1 MEIKRIETVADHAA
15 ALQEIDG
22 LMAAELGTLE
32 GSRLNVLAAQVQA
45 YEAQNFST
53 ELTKPIDASELENI
67 EHPDLAA
74 SPGVPLQHDDPL
86 EARQSRRLVA
96 LKAAEGLW
104 KDRTDI
110 PKDGVK
116 YQNQLRGEW
125 D

>member
-1 MEIKRIETVADHAA
+1 
-15 ALQEIDG
+15 
-22 LMAAELGTLE
+22 MAADLGTPE
-32 GSRLNVLAAQVQA
+32 GNRLNVLAAQVQA

-53 ELTKPIDASELENI
+53 ELTKSIGASGLENH
-67 EHPDLAA
+67 EHPELSA
-74 SPGVPLQHDDPL
+74 SPGVPSQPGDPL

>member
-1 MEIKRIETVADHAA
+1 MEMKRIETAADHAA
-15 ALQEIDG
+15 ALKEIDG
-22 LMAAELGTLE
+22 LMAADLGTPE
-32 GSRLNVLAAQVQA
+32 GNRLNVLAAQVQA

-53 ELTKPIDASELENI
+53 ELTKPIGASELENH

-74 SPGVPLQHDDPL
+74 SPRAPSQPGDPL
-86 EARQSRRLVA
+86 EARQSCRLVA

-116 YQNQLRGEW
+116 YQN
-125 D
+125 

>member
-1 MEIKRIETVADHAA
+1 MKIKSIETAADHAA
-15 ALQEIDG
+15 ALKEIDG
-22 LMAAELGTLE
+22 LMAAELGTPE
-32 GSRLNVLAAQVQA
+32 GNRLNLLAAQVQA

-53 ELTKPIDASELENI
+53 ELTKPIDASELENH

-74 SPGVPLQHDDPL
+74 SPRVPLQPYDPL
-86 EARQSRRLVA
+86 EARQSGRFVA